1 MHGLL
6 ALAVHRCPPGHDPAS
21 GSGYML
27 VLEDVTTF
35 STANDRNKSCAMLS
49 MKVFKRF
56 ARSVNHIEGD

>member
-35 STANDRNKSCAMLS
+35 SDCERQKQILCNALDESL
-49 MKVFKRF
+49 
-56 ARSVNHIEGD
+56 